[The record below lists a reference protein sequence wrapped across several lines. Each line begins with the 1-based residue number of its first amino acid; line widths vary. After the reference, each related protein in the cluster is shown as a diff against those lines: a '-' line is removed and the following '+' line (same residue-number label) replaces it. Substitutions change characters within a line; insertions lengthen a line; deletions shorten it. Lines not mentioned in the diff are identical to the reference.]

1 MDWVR
6 KGYKVEGFYR
16 GRVVDNRDPLRLGRV
31 KVKVYP
37 WFEDVKD
44 EDCPWAEPAW
54 QGGILY
60 VPPFNAWVWVFF
72 EGGDVEKPVWFAWSL
87 PFNGVRFQVGS
98 MWEEFGKGVMEAG
111 GMYSEQGAEY
121 PNAVVWRLPMGSAL
135 VFYASGRIELKN
147 MVGAKVVLHEDG
159 AVRLINQSGSEVVIN
174 ADGSIKIDAL
184 SRRIDLNP

>member
-1 MDWVR
+1 VDWVR

-44 EDCPWAEPAW
+44 ADCPWAEPAW

-60 VPPFNAWVWVFF
+60 IPPLNAWVWVFF

-87 PFNGVRFQVGS
+87 PFNGVWFQGGS

-121 PNAVVWRLPMGSAL
+121 PGAVVWRMPMGSAL

-147 MVGAKVVLHEDG
+147 RVGAKVVLHEDG
-159 AVRLINQSGSEVVIN
+159 TVRLINQSGSKVVIN
-174 ADGSIKIDAL
+174 ADGTIKIDAL

>member
-6 KGYKVEGFYR
+6 KGYKVDGFYR
-16 GRVVDNRDPLRLGRV
+16 AKVVSNDDPLQLGRV

-54 QGGILY
+54 QGGVLY
-60 VPPFNAWVWVFF
+60 VPPKNAWVWVFF

-87 PFNGVRFQVGS
+87 PFNGVRFQEGS
-98 MWEEFGKGVMEAG
+98 MWEEFGMGVMDAK

-121 PNAVVWRLPMGSAL
+121 PGAVVWRLPMGSAL
-135 VFYASGRIELKN
+135 VFYSNGRIELKN
-147 MVGAKVVLHEDG
+147 KVGAKLVLHEDG
-159 AVRLINQSGSEVVIN
+159 RVQVTNQSGSEIV
-174 ADGSIKIDAL
+174 IDAGGEI
-184 SRRIDLNP
+184 RVDAHGKRIDLNP